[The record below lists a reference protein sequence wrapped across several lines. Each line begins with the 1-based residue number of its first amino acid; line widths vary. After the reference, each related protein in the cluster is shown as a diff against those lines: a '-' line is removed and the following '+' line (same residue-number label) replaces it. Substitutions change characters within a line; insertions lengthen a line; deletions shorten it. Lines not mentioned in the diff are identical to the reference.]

1 ANFSYTI
8 LETLKN
14 LPEGSNSEV
23 VITNDSFYLFRNTK
37 TYSED
42 EKEVEMIR
50 IPFKTV
56 DEYLQD
62 LQNQG
67 KITRHI
73 KFVEQD
79 EVPQE

>member
-1 ANFSYTI
+1 
-8 LETLKN
+8 
-14 LPEGSNSEV
+14 
-23 VITNDSFYLFRNTK
+23 LFRNTK